1 MNDRINNND
10 SSSSGAGGATG
21 ATATP
26 PASSTGRERAEFRH
40 TERLRVRWAEV
51 DLQKIVFNGH
61 YLLYFDTAVAGY
73 WRALALPY
81 ADMLA
86 QLQGDLFVKKATV
99 DYHASARYDDLLDVG
114 IRLARLGN
122 SSMLLQ
128 AAVWR
133 GDALLVTG
141 ELVYVFADPLT
152 QTSRPL
158 PQPLRDTLQ
167 AFEAGEPMVQ
177 VAVGDWAALGA
188 QASAIRHS
196 VFVEE
201 QQIPAALE
209 WDAGD
214 AQCLHALARNRLGL
228 PLATGRLLQAAP
240 GVARIGRMAVLPAL
254 RGSGVGRAVLDALI
268 DAARQRGDREVQLH
282 AQTSAA
288 PFYLRAGFSPR
299 GAVFEEAGIAHIEMV
314 REL

>member
-1 MNDRINNND
+1 MSERTSNHP
-10 SSSSGAGGATG
+10 SSPLPSRSA
-21 ATATP
+21 
-26 PASSTGRERAEFRH
+26 FRH

-51 DLQKIVFNGH
+51 DVQKIVFNGH
-61 YLLYFDTAVAGY
+61 YLMYFDTAVSGY
-73 WRALALPY
+73 WRAMALPY
-81 ADMLA
+81 ADTMA

-99 DYHASARYDDLLDVG
+99 DYHASAHCDDLLDVG

-133 GDALLVTG
+133 GDALLVSG
-141 ELVYVFADPLT
+141 ELVYVFADPAT

-167 AFEAGEPMVQ
+167 AFEAGADMLQ
-177 VAVGDWAALGA
+177 LTLGDWATLGSEA
-188 QASAIRHS
+188 GAIRHT

-228 PLATGRLLQAAP
+228 ALATGRLLQAAP

-254 RGSGVGRAVLDALI
+254 RGSGVGRAVLDALVA
-268 DAARQRGDREVQLH
+268 AARQRGDHEVQLH
-282 AQTSAA
+282 AQASAA
-288 PFYLRAGFSPR
+288 AFYQRAGFQVR
-299 GAVFEEAGIAHIEMV
+299 GEAFEEAGIAHIEMV
-314 REL
+314 RAL